1 MVSAGSHR
9 EDAETARACRVG
21 RQWGQRAAWWSL
33 GAPPGGALPCQEDD
47 AAPAHCRALRHRRTL
62 SGLLKL
68 RFWVCP
74 ADHSLPIN
82 QIFLSTALVTLVS
95 TELEYLVL

>member
-1 MVSAGSHR
+1 MATSSG
-9 EDAETARACRVG
+9 
-21 RQWGQRAAWWSL
+21 QQRA
-33 GAPPGGALPCQEDD
+33 LP
-47 AAPAHCRALRHRRTL
+47 HRLTL

-74 ADHSLPIN
+74 PHHCDPIN